1 MLTSNREN
9 EYILTGYRAP
19 SNSWVKSVRSILGI
33 HNETINIW
41 SHIVGCILFLTIPI
55 YVFTTEIPPRY
66 KVATTEDIIV
76 CTTYFIGVAICF
88 FLSSAYHTLANHSS
102 SWHFFTVQLDY
113 LGILILMY
121 SAHIPLIY
129 YGFVC
134 DHGLRNMYWG
144 ITSFLALLCAYSTL
158 RPGFADVQAKM
169 WRAAFYTAFGA
180 SSFAPIIHAVVKY
193 GWEVQNQRMGL
204 TWWALVAVFNLIG
217 VVTYG
222 LKMPEKFFPGRFDI
236 VGQSHQ
242 IMHISVVVAGM
253 MHVMGCLGDFDY
265 LHEHGAQ
272 CS

>member
-1 MLTSNREN
+1 
-9 EYILTGYRAP
+9 
-19 SNSWVKSVRSILGI
+19 
-33 HNETINIW
+33 
-41 SHIVGCILFLTIPI
+41 
-55 YVFTTEIPPRY
+55 
-66 KVATTEDIIV
+66 
-76 CTTYFIGVAICF
+76 
-88 FLSSAYHTLANHSS
+88 
-102 SWHFFTVQLDY
+102 
-113 LGILILMY
+113 MY

-204 TWWALVAVFNLIG
+204 TWWALVAVFNLVG

-222 LKMPEKFFPGRFDI
+222 LKVSHFNTICNLDDVSMSRGTGLIGLHANTTFLQMPEKFFPGRFDI

-242 IMHISVVVAGM
+242 IMHTSVVVAGM